1 MKKTVLIMAGGV
13 GERFWPKSRT
23 NLPKQFLSLTNDGKT
38 MIQKTVER
46 LLPLIP
52 IEDIYISTNEQYK
65 DLIQTQLPDI
75 AVNNI
80 ICEPVKRNTAPCI
93 GLSAIYMQ
101 KKYSDAI
108 MIVLPSDHL
117 VKNNDLF
124 IQSLSEACE
133 IAEEDRNIVTIG
145 ILPNY
150 PETGYGYI
158 HFDSMDKKANS
169 FSVKSFVEKPDLEI
183 AKEYLDNGNYY
194 WNSGMFIWKLS
205 TIIDSFHEHMPLL
218 YNGLQNIS
226 SDIGTK
232 NELKTVENEFNKFES
247 ISIDYGI
254 LEKEKSIF
262 VIPGSFGW
270 DDVGSWLAIE
280 RLHDPDE
287 NGNVKSNNVICL
299 ETKNCLF
306 ESNSRLIAA
315 IGIEN
320 LVVVDSED
328 ALLLCSKDKTNDIK
342 IMLEKIKAERP
353 SFI

>member
-23 NLPKQFLSLTNDGKT
+23 NLPKQFLSLTSDGKT

-52 IEDIYISTNEQYK
+52 VDDIFISTNEQYRE
-65 DLIQTQLPDI
+65 LIKKQLPDI
-75 AVNNI
+75 PVDNI
-80 ICEPVKRNTAPCI
+80 ICEPIKRNTAPCI

-124 IQSLSEACE
+124 IQSLSEACD
-133 IAEEDRNIVTIG
+133 IAEADHNIVTIG

-158 HFDSMDKKANS
+158 HFDSMKKKANS

-183 AKEYLDNGNYY
+183 AKKYLENGNYY

-205 TIIDSFHEHMPLL
+205 TIMNSLKEHMPAL
-218 YNGLQNIS
+218 YSGLQNIS
-226 SDIGTK
+226 SKIGAK
-232 NELKTVENEFNKFES
+232 NELYTLENEFKKFES

-270 DDVGSWLAIE
+270 DDVGSWLAVE
-280 RLHDPDE
+280 RLKKSDE
-287 NGNVKSNNVICL
+287 HGNVLSNNVICL

-320 LVVVDSED
+320 LVVIDSED
-328 ALLLCSKDKTNDIK
+328 ALLICSKEKTNDIK
-342 IMLEKIKAERP
+342 IMLEKIRTEKP
-353 SFI
+353 SYI